1 MSSNLRLEDGS
12 RVAVIGGGPAGS
24 FFTYFLLQMAERIGL
39 EIQVDLYEPRDFSTP
54 GPQGCNMC
62 GGVISESL
70 VRNLALEGIN
80 LPAGVVQRGIDSYFL
95 HMDVGSNRI
104 QAPLDERKVAAVH
117 RGGGPRTFQERKF
130 GSFDGYLLD
139 LAVSL
144 GAQRQRCRVDGF
156 QWQDGRP
163 QVKAQGGAWQTYDL
177 AGVAVGINSPALKL
191 FENAGLAF
199 KPPGTTKTYITEFL
213 LGRETIKR
221 CLGSS
226 IHIFLLNLPRLE
238 FACLIPKGDYVTLC
252 LLGEDID
259 KPLTQ
264 AFLHSPE
271 VQQCMPPN
279 WRPPDD
285 LCHCAPKMNVRSAV
299 RPFGDRI
306 VFVGDC
312 GTTRLYKDGLGA
324 GYRTAKAAAR
334 TAVFHGIGERDF
346 AQHYRPTCRSLAI
359 DNAIGKFIF
368 AFTRQIQKRR
378 FARRGVW
385 RMVTQEQL
393 NQGAHRHMSMVL
405 WDVFTGSATYRDIL
419 LRTLHPSFL
428 GGFLWHMVGGRRA
441 VIPEALPG
449 RL

>member
-1 MSSNLRLEDGS
+1 MSSDLRLEDGS
-12 RVAVIGGGPAGS
+12 HVAVIGGGPAGS

-39 EIQVDLYEPRDFSTP
+39 EIQVDLYEPRDFSVP

-70 VRNLALEGIN
+70 VRNLALEGIH

-117 RGGGPRTFQERKF
+117 RGGGPRTLQERRF

-144 GAQRQRCRVDGF
+144 GARRQRSRVDGF
-156 QWQDGRP
+156 QWADGRP
-163 QVKAQGGAWQTYDL
+163 QVKAQGGDWQTYDL
-177 AGVAVGINSPALKL
+177 VGVAVGINSPALKL

-213 LGRETIKR
+213 IGRETIKR

-264 AFLHSPE
+264 AFLQSPE

-279 WRPPDD
+279 WRPPDN
-285 LCHCAPKMNVRSAV
+285 LCHCSPKMNVRSAAK
-299 RPFGDRI
+299 PFSDRI

-334 TAVFHGIGERDF
+334 TAIFHGIGEQDF
-346 AQHYRPTCRSLAI
+346 ARHYRPTCRSLI
-359 DNAIGKFIF
+359 FDNALGRFIF

-385 RMVTQEQL
+385 RMVTTEQQ
-393 NQGAHRHMSMVL
+393 NHGAHRHMSMVL
-405 WDVFTGSATYRDIL
+405 WDIFTGSATYRDIL
-419 LRTLHPSFL
+419 LRTLHPSFW
-428 GGFLWHMVGGRRA
+428 GGFLWHMVEGRKGA
-441 VIPEALPG
+441 GAEALPG
-449 RL
+449 RF